1 MKKLLALV
9 LAVLMVIS
17 MAACG
22 NTAAPAE
29 PQAPADTPV
38 ETPAEKPADPP
49 AASAEKQKMTLMM
62 YTNTTIV
69 DQIASLIVPFEEANN
84 VDVDIILVSL
94 EDYDTKLS
102 TMVSSGESPDVMLV
116 AEYQNVQ
123 YTAENMLLDLTD
135 MVADPEYDW
144 EDFAAGQRSH
154 WTFDGKVYGIACSGA
169 PLVCFY
175 NKTLYEQANL
185 ETPTEL
191 YEKGEW
197 TAEVMIDQAK
207 KIAALGDGI
216 YGIDFSRAG
225 DWANWDV
232 VMSPVLRLYGGDA
245 WNDADYSE
253 VLINSDKSIK
263 GLETLNELITTG
275 VHPQAGTTIDFLA
288 GQLGLWPEL
297 WGSIKKMVDLPFEWD
312 MVPMPVNAEGGST
325 SWMGSAAWGAMST
338 SDTPELAIELVKFM
352 TTKQF
357 IEDMQF
363 TFVPTRKSVL
373 MSDAYTTGNNGEI
386 ARSSNEKAHG
396 WIVESIDPIR
406 VKQSHPNYQ
415 ELSEVIREGLDLM
428 YAGAMK
434 PAEAADY
441 IAENMEPYMDG
452 SK

>member
-9 LAVLMVIS
+9 LAVLMVIG

-22 NTAAPAE
+22 SPAAPAE
-29 PQAPADTPV
+29 PEAPAQTPAETPV
-38 ETPAEKPADPP
+38 ETPAEAPEAPE
-49 AASAEKQKMTLMM
+49 EKQKMTIMM
-62 YTNTTIV
+62 YTSTAIV

-123 YTAENMLLDLTD
+123 YTAENMLLPLNDVID
-135 MVADPEYDW
+135 DADYDW

-154 WTFDGKVYGIACSGA
+154 WTFDDKVYGIACSGA
-169 PLVCFY
+169 PLVLFY
-175 NKTLYEQANL
+175 NKTLYQQAGL
-185 ETPTEL
+185 PTLTEL

-197 TAEVMIDQAK
+197 TAETMIEHAK

-216 YGIDFSRAG
+216 YGINFSRSG

-253 VLINSDKSIK
+253 VLINSEKSIK

-297 WGSIKKMVDLPFEWD
+297 WGSIKKMKDLPFEWD
-312 MVPMPVNAEGGST
+312 MVPMPLNAEGGST
-325 SWMGSAAWGAMST
+325 SWMGSAAWGAMAT
-338 SDTPELAIELVKFM
+338 SDTPELAKALVKFM

-373 MSDAYTTGNNGEI
+373 LSEAYVTGNYGEI
-386 ARSSNEKAHG
+386 VRSSNEKAHG
-396 WIVESIDPIR
+396 WIVDAIDPIR
-406 VKQSHPNYQ
+406 VKQSHANYQ

-428 YAGAMK
+428 YAGAMTPK
-434 PAEAADY
+434 EAADY

>member
-1 MKKLLALV
+1 MKKLLAIV

-17 MAACG
+17 MVACA

-29 PQAPADTPV
+29 PEAPAQTPA
-38 ETPAEKPADPP
+38 EKPAEKPADPP
-49 AASAEKQKMTLMM
+49 AASAEPQKMTIMM
-62 YTNTTIV
+62 YTNTAIV

-169 PLVCFY
+169 PLVMFY
-175 NKTLYEQANL
+175 NKTLYEQAGL
-185 ETPTEL
+185 VTPTEL

-197 TAEVMIDQAK
+197 TAEVMLDHAK
-207 KIAALGDGI
+207 KIAALGDGV

-232 VMSPVLRLYGGDA
+232 VMSPVLRLFGGDA
-245 WNDADYSE
+245 WNDADHTE
-253 VLINSDKSIK
+253 IRFNSAASIK
-263 GLETLNELITTG
+263 GLEALNELMTTG

-288 GQLGLWPEL
+288 GKLGLWPQL
-297 WGSIKKMVDLPFEWD
+297 WGSIKTLVDLPFEWD
-312 MVPMPVNAEGGST
+312 MVPMPVNADGGST

-373 MSDAYTTGNNGEI
+373 LSEAYTTGNFGQI
-386 ARSSNEKAHG
+386 VRSTNEKAHG
-396 WIVESIDPIR
+396 WIVEAIDPIR
-406 VKQSHPNYQ
+406 VKQSHANYQ
-415 ELSEVIREGLDLM
+415 ELSEVIKEGLDLM
-428 YAGAMK
+428 YAGAMS
-434 PAEAADY
+434 PAEAAEY
-441 IAENMEPYMDG
+441 VAENMEPYMDG